1 MHPNPSEILISYS
14 HTLSAL
20 LTALVDG
27 QWCAKSYSV
36 HVVVVGIHAVDVDM
50 HEPLI
55 LVLDSV
61 RLEARVK

>member
-14 HTLSAL
+14 DTLSAL

-27 QWCAKSYSV
+27 QWCAESYSV
-36 HVVVVGIHAVDVDM
+36 HVVVVGIHAVDVHV

-55 LVLDSV
+55 LILDSV
-61 RLEARVK
+61 RLETGVK